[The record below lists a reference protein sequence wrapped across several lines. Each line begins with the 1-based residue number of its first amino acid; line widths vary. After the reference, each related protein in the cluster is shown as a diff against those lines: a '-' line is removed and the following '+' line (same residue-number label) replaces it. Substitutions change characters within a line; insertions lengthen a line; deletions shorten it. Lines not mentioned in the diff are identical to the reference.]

1 MVAKFHQINRN
12 LEEGNEV
19 LTQWIDK
26 EEDKLGK
33 KHGRYDIERKTQLTV
48 RKETDKINFG
58 LKEEVSE
65 AIDSKEAKKKLLGKF
80 NSVCYK
86 FFASYSRIAKEGN

>member
-19 LTQWIDK
+19 LTKWIDK

-33 KHGRYDIERKTQLTV
+33 KHGKFDVERKTQLKV
-48 RKETDKINFG
+48 RKETEKVNFG

-65 AIDSKEAKKKLLGKF
+65 AIDSKEAKKKLLGK
-80 NSVCYK
+80 SYIICYK
-86 FFASYSRIAKEGN
+86 FFRATKEAN